1 MVFQSLTSSQVACCS
16 SKTDTWKGLFKR
28 SAIRD
33 YIQIVGGFKY
43 GVSGCILRETAAV
56 TYGPKEA
63 GDHIV
68 SLNLFFQERPTSGG
82 RFYSRIALNVVGA
95 QTSHLENS
103 PKKAFHDALLVES
116 ISPRLRLA

>member
-68 SLNLFFQERPTSGG
+68 SLNLFFSRETHLWKKILLSNRFERCRRSD
-82 RFYSRIALNVVGA
+82 IA
-95 QTSHLENS
+95 S
-103 PKKAFHDALLVES
+103 
-116 ISPRLRLA
+116 